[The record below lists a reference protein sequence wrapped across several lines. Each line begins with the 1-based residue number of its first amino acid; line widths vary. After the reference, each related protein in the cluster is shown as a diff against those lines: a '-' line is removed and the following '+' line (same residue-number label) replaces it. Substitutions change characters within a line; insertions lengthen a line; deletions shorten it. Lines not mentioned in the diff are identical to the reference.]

1 MATVM
6 QRPNVSRAHDE
17 AKEPL
22 QDLKKRL
29 DRGPDFPQSAHSDR
43 STKITY
49 LLAGAIL
56 SAILT
61 RIVIRLRQRAG
72 RAAAGE
78 LMGERLEQVISGGH
92 AF

>member
-1 MATVM
+1 MF
-6 QRPNVSRAHDE
+6 PEAHDE

-72 RAAAGE
+72 RA
-78 LMGERLEQVISGGH
+78 LLISSFSSDMGGTLITRSSYSMQFKS
-92 AF
+92 F